1 MTGSCRL
8 KAHPCCNVSNFL
20 SKAEKHSI
28 TRSYPILFIPLSGHV
43 GCFYLLAVVSHAAV
57 NMGVQTSLRLFF
69 LILLGVYL
77 LIACLI
83 FEAPPCFL
91 FHCGCTVLQRYL
103 LNRVFHWP
111 YFLFWLSAHL
121 PESQPDMAFDFW
133 SPCVMS
139 ISLLTVLSLC
149 LSCPFRLVEL
159 LGESLSHNN
168 LEWSHNARFLLAV
181 PSPSVP
187 YLFPISCSYY
197 TTCQYPIN
205 NVKQPPTS

>member
-1 MTGSCRL
+1 MTLLNCGSVLLHLFTIRLQSIFRLAKPKRSTHPTVTSSPSPAHLTFCLLESDNTSASCKWKPYSSCPFMTGSCRL

-28 TRSYPILFIPLSGHV
+28 TRSYPILFIPLSGYV
-43 GCFYLLAVVSHAAV
+43 GCFYLLAIVSHAAV

-121 PESQPDMAFDFW
+121 PESQPDMAFDF
-133 SPCVMS
+133 
-139 ISLLTVLSLC
+139 
-149 LSCPFRLVEL
+149 
-159 LGESLSHNN
+159 
-168 LEWSHNARFLLAV
+168 
-181 PSPSVP
+181 
-187 YLFPISCSYY
+187 
-197 TTCQYPIN
+197 
-205 NVKQPPTS
+205 